1 MTLKKKVLCIV
12 LACLIIVVGSGAVY
26 GFSILHGIAGEQLD
40 ESDLN
45 INDLLD
51 EDVVNIAVFGLDGRD
66 DVDGDRSD
74 TIMIATLNFKTGN
87 IKVTSVMR
95 DLMVKIP
102 ESKKND
108 VSYEKI
114 NAAYDYGGAALA
126 VKTLN
131 ENFDLNISDY
141 VTVNFDCLVDTVDAL
156 GGVDVNIADES
167 ILYWTNQYIMDV
179 NDKVKKSDPFLEHT
193 GVQTVTGVQALAFC
207 RNRYSD
213 SDYMRTQRQREVV
226 EQIVQKAFNV
236 DIFTGLN
243 LLSKVYPYVTTSLS
257 LQEMTTY
264 AKAFMA
270 LENKTF
276 LDFRVPTD
284 ELSFGD
290 MIDEVW
296 YLVPNTLADNAVV
309 LHKFLYDIDTY
320 TPTDQLMKIS
330 NNIADR
336 TGESTGSTIDPNAPY
351 QDYTTNS
358 SNENESTE
366 PTPSVDNSYDGSD
379 SSSYDNSDNSSDNSD
394 YTPPSEDYTPSDDSS
409 TSGTSDES
417 AGSAE

>member
-1 MTLKKKVLCIV
+1 
-12 LACLIIVVGSGAVY
+12 
-26 GFSILHGIAGEQLD
+26 
-40 ESDLN
+40 
-45 INDLLD
+45 
-51 EDVVNIAVFGLDGRD
+51 
-66 DVDGDRSD
+66 
-74 TIMIATLNFKTGN
+74 
-87 IKVTSVMR
+87 
-95 DLMVKIP
+95 
-102 ESKKND
+102 
-108 VSYEKI
+108 
-114 NAAYDYGGAALA
+114 
-126 VKTLN
+126 
-131 ENFDLNISDY
+131 
-141 VTVNFDCLVDTVDAL
+141 
-156 GGVDVNIADES
+156 
-167 ILYWTNQYIMDV
+167 
-179 NDKVKKSDPFLEHT
+179 
-193 GVQTVTGVQALAFC
+193 
-207 RNRYSD
+207 
-213 SDYMRTQRQREVV
+213 
-226 EQIVQKAFNV
+226 
-236 DIFTGLN
+236 
-243 LLSKVYPYVTTSLS
+243 
-257 LQEMTTY
+257 MTTY

-336 TGESTGSTIDPNAPY
+336 TGGSTGITIDPNAPY

-358 SNENESTE
+358 SNENEPTE

-394 YTPPSEDYTPSDDSS
+394 YAPPSEDYTPSDDSS

>member
-1 MTLKKKVLCIV
+1 MTLKKKVLCIILV
-12 LACLIIVVGSGAVY
+12 CLIIIVGSGAVY
-26 GFSILHGIAGEQLD
+26 GFSILHGISGEQLD
-40 ESDLN
+40 ESELN

-74 TIMIATLNFKTGN
+74 TIMIATMNFKTGN

-102 ESKKND
+102 EGKRND

-126 VKTLN
+126 IKTLN
-131 ENFDLNISDY
+131 ENFDLNITDY

-156 GGVDVNIADES
+156 GGVDVNIADDS

-179 NDKVKKSDPFLEHT
+179 NDKVKKADPFLEHT

-213 SDYMRTQRQREVV
+213 SDYMRTKRQREVV

-243 LLSKVYPYVTTSLS
+243 LLSKVYPYITTSLS

-330 NNIADR
+330 NTIADR
-336 TGESTGSTIDPNAPY
+336 TGGSTGLTINPNAPY
-351 QDYTTNS
+351 QDYTTES
-358 SNENESTE
+358 SSDESSDS
-366 PTPSVDNSYDGSD
+366 TPSTSEDNYTD
-379 SSSYDNSDNSSDNSD
+379 SYDNSDDNSDTSD
-394 YTPPSEDYTPSDDSS
+394 YTPPSDDYSPPDDSSSGESDDSY
-409 TSGTSDES
+409 D
-417 AGSAE
+417 SAE

>member
-1 MTLKKKVLCIV
+1 
-12 LACLIIVVGSGAVY
+12 
-26 GFSILHGIAGEQLD
+26 
-40 ESDLN
+40 
-45 INDLLD
+45 
-51 EDVVNIAVFGLDGRD
+51 
-66 DVDGDRSD
+66 
-74 TIMIATLNFKTGN
+74 
-87 IKVTSVMR
+87 
-95 DLMVKIP
+95 
-102 ESKKND
+102 
-108 VSYEKI
+108 
-114 NAAYDYGGAALA
+114 
-126 VKTLN
+126 
-131 ENFDLNISDY
+131 
-141 VTVNFDCLVDTVDAL
+141 
-156 GGVDVNIADES
+156 
-167 ILYWTNQYIMDV
+167 
-179 NDKVKKSDPFLEHT
+179 
-193 GVQTVTGVQALAFC
+193 
-207 RNRYSD
+207 
-213 SDYMRTQRQREVV
+213 MRTQRQREVV

-336 TGESTGSTIDPNAPY
+336 TGGSTGITIDPNAPY

-358 SNENESTE
+358 SNENDSTE
-366 PTPSVDNSYDGSD
+366 PTPSTDNSYN
-379 SSSYDNSDNSSDNSD
+379 SSGNNSYNNSDNSD

-409 TSGTSDES
+409 TSGTPDDS
-417 AGSAE
+417 ADSVE